1 MRKLLRNACGTSVI
15 EFALVSL
22 PVLLFVFGIIQT
34 AWIVWANNL
43 LHMAVDAASRCG
55 AVQSTTTPCAGGSTS
70 NMITTANLVFSPLSG
85 ATFSANTCSGI
96 GLIGTYNISIVFVFD
111 VTVMAKSCYPSVL

>member
-1 MRKLLRNACGTSVI
+1 MRRLLRNNRGASAI
-15 EFALVSL
+15 EFALVAL
-22 PVLLFVFGIIQT
+22 PVIVFMLGIIQT
-34 AWIVWANNL
+34 GWVVWANNL

-85 ATFSANTCSGI
+85 ASFSANACAGT
-96 GLIGTYNISIVFVFD
+96 GLMGTYTVSIVFV
-111 VTVMAKSCYPSVL
+111 VNLTLTAKSCYPTAS